1 MRGADANKGRRA
13 WGAAKRTRHRV
24 GAAPAMISAAEATNL
39 SPPGAASDR
48 TQACPKW
55 SWGSSPYLAAWK
67 EVKIWASAKTTTPAI
82 STVRDL
88 VSHSVD
94 VALGFKALSHHC

>member
-1 MRGADANKGRRA
+1 MRTSAGAL
-13 WGAAKRTRHRV
+13 WGAAKRTRHSV
-24 GAAPAMISAAEATNL
+24 SAAAAKTNAAEATNL

-55 SWGSSPYLAAWK
+55 SWGPSPYLAAWR

-82 STVRDL
+82 SAARDL

-94 VALGFKALSHHC
+94 VALGLKASSHHY